1 MVRGGE
7 GGEGRWCWVGKGGGR
22 RRKREGGSGRQ
33 CSGKKLRGKSKVRTI
48 NGLGRGSVGI
58 LSRCSTETEEDPGK
72 MMKPVCGSRPS
83 TEGSLKA
90 AVKALNQAIR
100 LRMISSSRLVVDIEE
115 AAKMEPKG
123 RGELWA
129 TIRGDNGRHAKP

>member
-1 MVRGGE
+1 MMLGRKRRREE
-7 GGEGRWCWVGKGGGR
+7 GKGR

-72 MMKPVCGSRPS
+72 MMKPVGGSRPS
-83 TEGSLKA
+83 TEGSLE
-90 AVKALNQAIR
+90 AVMKALDQAIR
-100 LRMISSSRLVVDIEE
+100 LRMISSSRLVGDIEE
-115 AAKMEPKG
+115 VAKMEPKG